1 MSSDSPRSTAVEAL
15 ATLGAVFWSI
25 QLLPQIFLNYRR
37 QSTEGL
43 HSSMMILWALAGLP
57 LGIHN
62 ILSEQHIALVVQAQI
77 LTGLSLITWAQ
88 TMYYGK
94 RWSAI
99 RCTSVT
105 SLLMIGF
112 GGIEAALV
120 LGFKYGDVG
129 ESSRRR
135 FVLSMAILSAIGLA
149 LGVLRHYYDI
159 YQERTVR
166 GISWGFVLLDAMGD
180 LTSLLAIALHAPIDP
195 VAAVIYATELVLW
208 IGIMIAGLGYNLP
221 RAIKKHKAARRG
233 DLEPQLAS
241 LERTQ
246 SPASS
251 VFGVVRS
258 RAHDLPTFGMRRRAG
273 TGE

>member
-1 MSSDSPRSTAVEAL
+1 
-15 ATLGAVFWSI
+15 
-25 QLLPQIFLNYRR
+25 
-37 QSTEGL
+37 
-43 HSSMMILWALAGLP
+43 
-57 LGIHN
+57 
-62 ILSEQHIALVVQAQI
+62 
-77 LTGLSLITWAQ
+77 
-88 TMYYGK
+88 
-94 RWSAI
+94 
-99 RCTSVT
+99 
-105 SLLMIGF
+105 
-112 GGIEAALV
+112 
-120 LGFKYGDVG
+120 
-129 ESSRRR
+129 
-135 FVLSMAILSAIGLA
+135 MAILSALGLA

-180 LTSLLAIALHAPIDP
+180 LTSLLAIGGSSPCPAARVTARLIHVPTVLHAPIDP

-208 IGIMIAGLGYNLP
+208 VGIMIAGLGYNLP
-221 RAIKKHKAARRG
+221 RAMKKHKTARQG

-258 RAHDLPTFGMRRRAG
+258 RTHDLPTFRMRRRAG